1 MRLKCPACRTL
12 AGADAWAA
20 EVDVEAVLDMCT
32 QLPTEIGRRVLA
44 YLALFRP
51 ASGRPMAWCTVR
63 TRVEELKA
71 LVESAD
77 ITWDRNPARANN
89 PLAWA
94 AAMDRAIGNSR
105 LELPLKDH
113 RWLRKVA
120 YGIAGD
126 AERNRD
132 ALHIRDEKRGR
143 VSSSAPRNY
152 YSMPACGACGMQA
165 NNIERGKPCPYCGTT
180 V

>member
-20 EVDVEAVLDMCT
+20 EVDVEAVLDMCS
-32 QLPTEIGRRVLA
+32 QMPTDISRRVLA

-51 ASGRPMAWCTVR
+51 LSGRPMAWATVR
-63 TRVEELKA
+63 SRVEDLKK
-71 LVESAD
+71 LVDAPD
-77 ITWDRNPARANN
+77 IRWDRNPPRANN

-94 AAMDRAIGNSR
+94 AAMDRAISNPY

-120 YGIAGD
+120 YGIAGE
-126 AERNRD
+126 AERNRE
-132 ALHIRDEKRGR
+132 ALRIEAEHGR
-143 VSSSAPRNY
+143 HGRREPSDNRY
-152 YSMPACGACGMQA
+152 RMPVCGACGMTADNIVKGQA
-165 NNIERGKPCPYCGTT
+165 CPYCGKTA
-180 V
+180 